1 MGKRKYDNESS
12 EVTKKNRSDSHSEGN
27 DNMDVDAEQPQNE
40 EDSEIETTK
49 SSKSQLF
56 DVKHFRKEL
65 VGKQGQT
72 MALTQF
78 LQVCLNPDCDVDYMF
93 KYLKAG
99 GNSHEILR
107 QITQDNKKN
116 LTLATPAFHLFHLI
130 ILKVQSSLPHMIAI
144 TEEACRYFLNTFIPT
159 IEIMVSENSGPRHR
173 KIVLNL
179 LTSMVTLN
187 SELGVEILNQVPLT
201 PKNLQHVVEKPNY
214 KEKDNVR
221 TAFVHFMTS
230 FLVDGHLPLIKALL
244 EKQGLLSLVIPGL
257 VQDEA
262 DAVLMFLNIL
272 KKNVIDNTFI
282 SKTLKLKTFSHQV
295 LHNLFRLFTWKGPP
309 ESSNENKDESRN
321 EIMTLL
327 SDIILTLFTS
337 HKLGIYFIDPT
348 LGTSDANKNQ
358 NLYKAMQ
365 SLKRP
370 WENEFQ
376 SEAVLQ
382 IVYKC
387 PDLHRALINVIEPSF
402 QPQHSLIWERTT
414 DFILKLLD
422 KLKPEEMVTRLNN
435 LNPHQTANFV
445 RFVTM
450 PVPLLKLINTGIGK
464 DQTISFYCI
473 KVLVKMLQT
482 LKRYMQ
488 IIELDDSNVKI
499 LELKNKLE
507 NFLPKHMPA
516 PNLIVSLINDI
527 IDDKVSEETP
537 QDYKLPAQNK
547 ADSLLSLLEL
557 LLLYNYLYP
566 ASIETIEGTINMKKI
581 LDISTTLSSGHISLL
596 KFKIVSLWLA
606 LDSSVLT
613 LQNSMFKDLFLIMLD
628 IFTNDE
634 DDTWVEAKD
643 TLYMFFKNTEI
654 FEADEDEIHL
664 ILYTLKNS
672 EVNPIS
678 LIGDVIENVLKNR
691 NELSEYIKNQ
701 MVNFE
706 ISDENSMTNLDKLFN
721 DLMHGKMIEDSF
733 FLENKMPSTF
743 IVGCIQYIQ
752 NNKDAKNQLKSFLCL
767 YIANLLHSNYSPQLT
782 EVLMSDSKL
791 DIRTYIAEWTV
802 RPVCF
807 PENKSNDVTLIN
819 ISKSVIGNEDIPLTN
834 IFPSL
839 VESSDEIDLSIMG
852 VNYKIDVTKQINSSD
867 LYIWS
872 KYLMFCIVRLT
883 NMDNLTREQQK
894 KILNYF
900 EIIISLGKR
909 HLMLN
914 ICRSIV
920 MNMFKNAHFLKIF
933 QPIDLNKQ
941 SSNILATELLV
952 NIIEKNRDIINY
964 LNRKHFLLKSYQQK
978 TYSEIVKCFI
988 KIKKRKTVNSDLTI
1002 RVLETVGLS
1011 KDDDLKVFESI
1022 FSADTEVCYKE
1033 DKEPSLVLELLCVL
1047 INKYSD
1053 SISLE
1058 LSNDVLT
1065 KCMDLYGKLLSLKE
1079 IIPNLT
1085 SIEESLV
1092 KYFENKPHQ
1101 AQSVNEEHFKKF
1113 FYANAIRKTTSLLA
1127 YTILKFNNKFCDIFK
1142 EEMNRAE
1149 IRSQREIT
1157 LPLGNAIIDHNQYLS
1172 DNKEILTMIYNEYKT
1187 NINKFLEKPHKAGQV
1202 YLNSWKFIRK
1212 LLIECTELNDC
1223 QKLFSKC
1230 HKFEIVE
1237 LSHVHLMQT
1246 VFLKLCLSK
1255 DGHKKEYLI
1264 NYLLSMLNTTTLAVK
1279 DNKDANVL
1287 SDLVSSVSD
1296 VIQICKTNENFQVD
1310 QKEEFKKL
1318 IESVIWQNFCKA
1330 VLKDSLKIR
1339 TAVQENITGP
1349 KLLSLLSSLVKLFYP
1364 SDHEDI
1370 VTLFDMVTSHSEFLN
1385 VMLSNYS
1392 PDIKSRL
1399 LEFLHVLI
1407 STNKSVMK
1415 TPQIPV
1421 YLSAYR
1427 ATRSPSDR
1435 LILTILKFYE
1445 SNDLPVNEYKP
1456 YLWGDSA
1463 ANHYAIR
1470 KNRTS
1475 TLWSH
1480 PTPNQV
1486 INLLDKDI
1494 IEKTVR
1500 LFPVKQKLEYNY
1512 ELPSQNSYKNSL
1524 MKRYLDG
1531 ALRDVKS
1538 KSNAKDTEEAIKNLL
1553 LKDDYRKIL
1562 AEAQTDVVS
1571 ISHEENNEGIY
1582 DPCFLFPLLS
1592 HLLAPGSVASCF
1604 KLLRTG
1610 LLSVPVMGLSSHCP
1624 LMRAAAYHVLHRFC
1638 LLLETETRH
1647 KNDKLLLM
1655 DFITTLRQSLST
1667 AIKDAAAE
1675 GELKDIKNPKLPA
1688 TGASYLAKA
1697 LLVVT
1702 SPSEP
1707 LYKPVNNFL
1716 IAKQFVDLTIVPDF
1730 LSLFHDSNV
1739 EAMDRRNWILDVIR
1753 DGTKSMTDVNVV
1765 FKTMC
1770 LKMIFDFYNT
1780 VMADRKTKVKILG
1793 ALNSIVSIPRSFEI
1807 LVEGYGFMSWLHY
1820 VVRNVK
1826 KEDKTIVKETFALIG
1841 NMIHSLGINIF
1852 VKYCAKFG
1860 VNGSVEGLYDFK
1872 IKSDVEYEILSIVYD
1887 LLPHTDLLEFDDV
1900 VSYIKLY
1907 NSITKRSIK
1916 FLTKKQITNI
1926 VTKCCERC
1934 KKSESVKLINQAIL
1948 MNNPIL
1954 LSSKI
1959 LTNSITPESNLINEL
1974 VQLVHTYVVS

>member
-1 MGKRKYDNESS
+1 MGKRKFDNESS
-12 EVTKKNRSDSHSEGN
+12 EVTKKNKSHSEDSHSEKN
-27 DNMDVDAEQPQNE
+27 DNMDVDTEQPQNE
-40 EDSEIETTK
+40 EGSEIVTK
-49 SSKSQLF
+49 SVKSLVF

-65 VGKQGQT
+65 AGKQGQT

-78 LQVCLNPDCDVDYMF
+78 LQVCLNPDCEVDYMMN
-93 KYLKAG
+93 YLKSG

-130 ILKVQSSLPHMIAI
+130 ILKVQSTLPHMIAI

-159 IEIMVSENSGPRHR
+159 IEIMISENSGPRHR

-187 SELGVEILNQVPLT
+187 SELGVEVLNQVPLT

-295 LHNLFRLFTWKGPP
+295 LHNLFRMFTWKGPP
-309 ESSNENKDESRN
+309 ESSNEHKDESRN
-321 EIMTLL
+321 EIMRLL

-358 NLYKAMQ
+358 NLYKALQ

-376 SEAVLQ
+376 CEALLQ

-402 QPQHSLIWERTT
+402 QPQHSPLWEKTT
-414 DFILKLLD
+414 DFILKLLE
-422 KLKPEEMVTRLNN
+422 KLKPEEMMTRLNN

-482 LKRYMQ
+482 LKRYIQ
-488 IIELDDSNVKI
+488 ILELDDSNVKI
-499 LELKNKLE
+499 IELKNKLE

-516 PNLIVSLINDI
+516 PNVIVSLINDI
-527 IDDKVSEETP
+527 IDDKVSVETT
-537 QDYKLPAQNK
+537 QDYKLPSQNK
-547 ADSLLSLLEL
+547 ADSLLSLIEL
-557 LLLYNYLYP
+557 LLLYNHLYP

-581 LDISTTLSSGHISLL
+581 LQISTTLSTGHISLL
-596 KFKIVSLWLA
+596 KFKIVSLWLT

-628 IFTNDE
+628 VFTNDE
-634 DDTWVEAKD
+634 DDTWMEAKD

-672 EVNPIS
+672 KVNPIS
-678 LIGDVIENVLKNR
+678 LIGDIIEYVLKNR

-733 FLENKMPSTF
+733 FLENKMPSAF

-752 NNKDAKNQLKSFLCL
+752 NNKDTKNQLKSFICL
-767 YIANLLHSNYSPQLT
+767 YIVNLLHSNYSPELT

-791 DIRTYIAEWTV
+791 DIRTYIAEWTF

-807 PENKSNDVTLIN
+807 PETKSSDVTLIN
-819 ISKSVIGNEDIPLTN
+819 ISKSIIGNEDIPLTN
-834 IFPSL
+834 IFRSL
-839 VESSDEIDLSIMG
+839 IESADEIDLTIMG
-852 VNYKIDVTKQINSSD
+852 VTYKIDVTKQINSSD
-867 LYIWS
+867 LYIWA
-872 KYLMFCIVRLT
+872 KYLMFCVVRLT
-883 NMDNLTREQQK
+883 HMDNFTSEQQK

-914 ICRSIV
+914 VCRSIIL
-920 MNMFKNAHFLKIF
+920 NMFKNAHFLKIF
-933 QPIDLNKQ
+933 QPIDLNKN
-941 SSNILATELLV
+941 SSSILATELLV
-952 NIIEKNRDIINY
+952 NIIEKNNDLINY
-964 LNRKHFLLKSYQQK
+964 LNRKHFILKSYQQK
-978 TYSEIVKCFI
+978 TYNEIVKCFI
-988 KIKKRKTVNSDLTI
+988 KIKKRKTVNSGLTI

-1022 FSADTEVCYKE
+1022 FSADTEVCFKE
-1033 DKEPSLVLELLCVL
+1033 DKEPSLLLELLCVL
-1047 INKYSD
+1047 INKYSN

-1065 KCMDLYGKLLSLKE
+1065 KCMDLYGKLLAIKE

-1085 SIEESLV
+1085 CLEESLV

-1101 AQSVNEEHFKKF
+1101 AQSVNDEHFKKF
-1113 FYANAIRKTTSLLA
+1113 FYANSIRKTTSLLG

-1142 EEMNRAE
+1142 EEINRTE
-1149 IRSQREIT
+1149 ILSQREIT

-1172 DNKEILTMIYNEYKT
+1172 ENKEILTMIYNEYKS

-1212 LLIECTELNDC
+1212 LLVECMDLNDC
-1223 QKLFSKC
+1223 QKLFSKIQ
-1230 HKFEIVE
+1230 KFEVVE

-1255 DGHKKEYLI
+1255 DGYKKEYLI
-1264 NYLLSMLNTTTLAVK
+1264 NYFLSILNTTTLAIK
-1279 DNKDANVL
+1279 DNKDTYVL
-1287 SDLVSSVSD
+1287 NDLVSSVGH

-1310 QKEEFKKL
+1310 QKEDFKKL
-1318 IESVIWQNFCKA
+1318 TESGIWQNFCKA

-1364 SDHEDI
+1364 IDHEDI

-1385 VMLSNYS
+1385 VMLSYHS

-1399 LEFLHVLI
+1399 LEFLYVLI

-1421 YLSAYR
+1421 YLSAYH
-1427 ATRSPSDR
+1427 ATRNPCDR

-1463 ANHYAIR
+1463 ANHYAVR

-1486 INLLDKDI
+1486 INLLDKDT

-1500 LFPVKQKLEYNY
+1500 LFPVNQKLEYNY
-1512 ELPSQNSYKNSL
+1512 ELPYRNSNSL
-1524 MKRYLDG
+1524 IKGYLDG

-1538 KSNAKDTEEAIKNLL
+1538 KSNAKDTEEAVKNLL
-1553 LKDDYRKIL
+1553 LKDDYNKLL

-1571 ISHEENNEGIY
+1571 ISHEENNEMIY
-1582 DPCFLFPLLS
+1582 DPSFLFPLLS

-1610 LLSVPVMGLSSHCP
+1610 LLSVPVMGFSSQCP

-1647 KNDKLLLM
+1647 KNDKLLLV

-1667 AIKDAAAE
+1667 AIKDAATE

-1688 TGASYLAKA
+1688 IGALYLAKA

-1716 IAKQFVDLTIVPDF
+1716 IAKQFVDLTVVPDF

-1739 EAMDRRNWILDVIR
+1739 EAMERRNWILDVIR
-1753 DGTKSMTDVNVV
+1753 DGTKSMIDVNVV

-1770 LKMIFDFYNT
+1770 LKMIMDFYNT
-1780 VMADRKTKVKILG
+1780 VMADRKTKVKILA
-1793 ALNSIVSIPRSFEI
+1793 ALNSIVSIPRAFEI

-1820 VVRNVK
+1820 VVRNIR
-1826 KEDKTIVKETFALIG
+1826 KEDKTIVKEMFALIG
-1841 NMIHSLGINIF
+1841 NMIYSLGMNLF

-1860 VNGSVEGLYDFK
+1860 VNSSVENIYDFK
-1872 IKSDVEYEILSIVYD
+1872 IKSDVEYEILSILYD
-1887 LLPHTDLLEFDDV
+1887 MLPHTDLLEYDDV

-1916 FLTKKQITNI
+1916 FITKKQIAN
-1926 VTKCCERC
+1926 VVMKCSERC
-1934 KKSESVKLINQAIL
+1934 KSSENVKLINQAVVL
-1948 MNNPIL
+1948 NNDTL
-1954 LSSKI
+1954 LGSKN
-1959 LTNSITPESNLINEL
+1959 LTNLITPESNLIREL
-1974 VQLVHTYVVS
+1974 LQLVHTYVA